1 MASEKNLLSVYR
13 LLKEAESRF
22 GEHEAIYDLTQRVS
36 YSQLLKDA
44 ELIAAS
50 LESMGLK
57 KGDRIAVA
65 LPNWYET
72 AAIFFAVAKLGAI
85 LVPFN
90 PIYQSQ
96 EIKHILDNS
105 TPDALFITEKFNQ
118 AVLTELE
125 QPINWVISVRF
136 EQEGLLNFPELL
148 KGSANGV
155 EASIDADED
164 VYCILYTSGTTGTP
178 KGVMLTHRSVVQ
190 SGQTIANELYC
201 TSEDVFII
209 SAPLFHIFGMACN
222 LLSAVAVGARMVLKE
237 KFHPREMLEL
247 IEQERVTIHQ
257 GVPTMFLKELAVE
270 DFDRFDLSS
279 LRTGMVGAAP
289 IPANKVKEIRDRFGI
304 NLCQSFGSTET
315 ASVTMTPY
323 HDSEEKITTTLG
335 KAIPGVKL
343 KIVDQDRNE
352 LPVGEIGEIAIQ
364 SFGNMKGYYRMPEET
379 SRVLDEEGWFYT
391 GDLGKLDEEGYLYF
405 VGRTKELIIRGGFN
419 IYPQEIEALLSKHPA
434 VNIPAVIGL
443 PDELLGEIACAVI
456 QLKNGIT
463 CSEEE
468 LKDYLKER
476 LVAYKIPEKFVF
488 TNEFPITA
496 SGKIQKMKLR
506 EQILAK
512 EGLSLKEQEAL

>member
-1 MASEKNLLSVYR
+1 M
-13 LLKEAESRF
+13 
-22 GEHEAIYDLTQRVS
+22 
-36 YSQLLKDA
+36 
-44 ELIAAS
+44 
-50 LESMGLK
+50 
-57 KGDRIAVA
+57 
-65 LPNWYET
+65 
-72 AAIFFAVAKLGAI
+72 
-85 LVPFN
+85 
-90 PIYQSQ
+90 
-96 EIKHILDNS
+96 
-105 TPDALFITEKFNQ
+105 
-118 AVLTELE
+118 
-125 QPINWVISVRF
+125 
-136 EQEGLLNFPELL
+136 
-148 KGSANGV
+148 

-364 SFGNMKGYYRMPEET
+364 SFGNMKGYYRMSEET

-391 GDLGKLDEEGYLYF
+391 GDWGNWMKRAIF
-405 VGRTKELIIRGGFN
+405 I
-419 IYPQEIEALLSKHPA
+419 LLVEP
-434 VNIPAVIGL
+434 
-443 PDELLGEIACAVI
+443 
-456 QLKNGIT
+456 KN
-463 CSEEE
+463 
-468 LKDYLKER
+468 
-476 LVAYKIPEKFVF
+476 
-488 TNEFPITA
+488 
-496 SGKIQKMKLR
+496 
-506 EQILAK
+506 
-512 EGLSLKEQEAL
+512 